1 MKWKRLKIF
10 LIEFSIFVLQML
22 ISRIEIAG
30 LANPAGYSFAVARVF
45 YGHNI
50 FLVALEYALSK
61 IWTFKV
67 FQNLLIV
74 AFEIVILAVYYF
86 SIEFIKT
93 KRQRTMM
100 LCYVALSNAVALY
113 FSVVSLEL
121 VLWFCL
127 SFVLELILSLYF
139 FKLFQVYKNKFLFF
153 KFSNLDYFVFAV
165 LVLLISLGMF
175 SFRFIEAYAG
185 LFLVSLLLMVAIR
198 IFPVEKFF
206 VFACMLSVGAVIVSQ
221 NYFYLIFA
229 IITSVSL
236 VNFKDLNKYLFSVI
250 ALVVFGGFVVFYKFF
265 VFLEY
270 FSFIFAV
277 FCFVMLPQRWI
288 CRFQILF
295 EQDSSQMILSQVQDN
310 KFGELRSKLEL
321 MSQTFLKMKNNFKM
335 LLVGKIDRDAACREL
350 RNDIIDKCCKDCE
363 NYKFCFLQNLNKK
376 QMIENMLAR
385 AIEQNGLMEE
395 SMLVGLQTYCTK
407 KSMLLSEIN
416 QLARLYLS
424 YEKSMKREDESK
436 LLISSELG
444 NVADIFLNFAKIV
457 KNDAKINK
465 NMSKILK
472 EHILNALIDVK
483 ETLIFENETGIKSV
497 YVISENQN
505 LIRRE
510 LLEIVQK
517 VTKNKMKL
525 KQVRHLEF
533 SGLGVAVFEPL
544 GKFRLEIAVS
554 SKAKELKNGDN
565 VVVSKLSETKYFVA
579 LADGM
584 GHGESAGRISSMV
597 LSLVRSMFEI
607 GIDDELIVQSVN
619 KLLVPIGLDNFST
632 LDACVIDIEN
642 EVCNFIKLGA
652 SVSVLKHR
660 NTSEIIASASLPIG
674 VVQNIKPTITKKRLM
689 FDDVIFLASD
699 GIVDSFSSPE
709 EFKAFINDTKI
720 YNLQQHLDNIVF
732 DAGYHSQ
739 HLDDMTIIGVKLLKN

>member
-1 MKWKRLKIF
+1 
-10 LIEFSIFVLQML
+10 ML
-22 ISRIEIAG
+22 ISRIEFAG
-30 LANPAGYSFAVARVF
+30 LANPAGYPFAVARVF

-61 IWTFKV
+61 IWTFMA
-67 FQNLLIV
+67 FQNLLVV

-93 KRQRTMM
+93 KKQRTMM
-100 LCYVALSNAVALY
+100 LCHVALSNAVALY
-113 FSVVSLEL
+113 LSVASLEL
-121 VLWFCL
+121 ILWFCL

-139 FKLFQVYKNKFLFF
+139 FKVFQVYKNKFLFF

-175 SFRFIEAYAG
+175 SFSFVEAHAG
-185 LFLVSLLLMVAIR
+185 LFLVSFLLLVAIR

-206 VFACMLSVGAVIVSQ
+206 VFVCMLSVGVVIVSH

-250 ALVVFGGFVVFYKFF
+250 ALFVFGGFVVFYKFF
-265 VFLEY
+265 TFLEY

-277 FCFVMLPQRWI
+277 FCFVVLPQRWI

-321 MSQTFLKMKNNFKM
+321 MSQTFLKMENNFKM
-335 LLVGKIDRDAACREL
+335 LLVGKIDRIAACREL
-350 RNDIIDKCCKDCE
+350 GNDIIGKCCKDCE

-385 AIEQNGLMEE
+385 AIEQNGLIEE
-395 SMLVGLQTYCTK
+395 NMLVGLQTYCIK

-416 QLARLYLS
+416 QLAHLYLS
-424 YEKSMKREDESK
+424 YEKSMKKEDESK
-436 LLISSELG
+436 LLISSELK

-457 KNDAKINK
+457 EIDAKINK
-465 NMSKILK
+465 KMSKTLK
-472 EHILNALIDVK
+472 ERVVNALIDVK
-483 ETLIFENETGIKSV
+483 ETMIFEGETGIKSV

-510 LLEIVQK
+510 LLEIIQK

-525 KQVRHLEF
+525 KQVKHLEF

-554 SKAKELKNGDN
+554 SKAKEFKNGDN

-584 GHGESAGRISSMV
+584 GHGENAGRISSMV
-597 LSLVRSMFEI
+597 LSLVKSMFEI

-619 KLLVPIGLDNFST
+619 KLLVPVGLDHFST

-660 NTSEIIASASLPIG
+660 NTSEIISSASLPIG

-709 EFKAFINDTKI
+709 EFKSFINDTKI

-732 DAGYHSQ
+732 DAGYQSQ